1 MDMLDLIKPRLGF
14 TQRGTY
20 RRYQSDAA
28 QYFDYKDVDFPSNR
42 YGEVMN
48 NLITDSES
56 RVIKTMQNC
65 GYEVNGFVCTQDGK
79 TWTIV
84 SVIGENKNGET
95 LRILSGNPSEEF
107 IIGLQNLEN
116 PRNLK

>member
-1 MDMLDLIKPRLGF
+1 MLDLIKPRQGF

-20 RRYQSDAA
+20 RRYQADAA

-84 SVIGENKNGET
+84 SVIVENKNGEN
-95 LRILSGNPSEEF
+95 LRILSGNPSAEF